1 MKTEDIMN
9 EEEYIREKMGT
20 RNPFTVPE
28 GYFDRLA
35 EQIIDRLPADNVRTD
50 SHISPKLTAVGAND
64 PVRPRPAIIRYL
76 RPLLYAAACVVLA
89 VAVGIVFRNSA
100 NVTPEQYVAQ
110 HQETSTTDSDNYLDD
125 MADYAML
132 DNEDIYASLLA
143 DL

>member
-1 MKTEDIMN
+1 MMN

-28 GYFDRLA
+28 GYFDQLA
-35 EQIIDRLPADNVRTD
+35 EQIIESLPADA
-50 SHISPKLTAVGAND
+50 S
-64 PVRPRPAIIRYL
+64 PRPAIIRYL
-76 RPLLYAAACVVLA
+76 RPLLYAAACVALA
-89 VAVGIVFRNSA
+89 VAVSIVFRNSA
-100 NVTPEQYVAQ
+100 NVATDHYVAQ
-110 HQETSTTDSDNYLDD
+110 HQETNATYSDAYIDE